1 MMSLHEFERALQ
13 AQVAESVRLESDR
26 DGRMYIAIPLTF
38 GDGDEPVIA
47 PRKDGSG
54 WALSDE
60 GSTMMRLSWKL
71 SEKERKDP
79 ERLRNIDGAMKL
91 GSVVES
97 KGELIRRVEGEN
109 YAEALFDFVQALLRI
124 DDLGYPD
131 PPPARKKVVSGK
143 VHGS

>member
-1 MMSLHEFERALQ
+1 MSPHEFERALR
-13 AQVAESVRLESDR
+13 AQVAESVCFEP
-26 DGRMYIAIPLTF
+26 DGRGEHYVVTPFTF
-38 GDGDEPVIA
+38 GDGDGPCIA
-47 PRKDGSG
+47 LREDESG
-54 WALSDE
+54 WVLTDQ

-71 SEKERKDP
+71 SDKERKDP

-131 PPPARKKVVSGK
+131 PPSARKKVVSGK